1 MPSQRDGN
9 TPLAVNLLD
18 DLSVKVVGIGGVGI
32 IVARFAS
39 LFLASLATDKNIRL
53 VLIDGDTFE
62 PANAER
68 MFFKICGNKAAVL
81 KNELVDNLVD
91 SRLTIVTVEEFLQPD
106 NITRLFQEGDIVI
119 LSVDNHRTRKLASD
133 HVSRTLRNGCLISA
147 GNDPAGPDGSGQMR
161 RGTYGN
167 CQTYIRKDG
176 RDITPSLTQWHPEIA
191 QPSDQLP
198 TDQSCT
204 EMITS
209 VPQILFANLT
219 AASCALN
226 AMYRYLC
233 GGPDLG
239 EIAFDIVDGVMR
251 PVSYNLRTPGRT
263 DNWEKKSRA
272 DNPRGSH

>member
-1 MPSQRDGN
+1 MSTQRIGNMPLTVSM
-9 TPLAVNLLD
+9 LD

-68 MFFKICGNKAAVL
+68 MFFKTCGNKAAVL
-81 KNELVDNLVD
+81 KDELVDNLVD

-106 NITRLFQEGDIVI
+106 NIARLLQEGDIVI
-119 LSVDNHRTRKLASD
+119 LAVDNHRTRKLASD
-133 HVSRTLRNGCLISA
+133 HVSRTLRNCCLISA
-147 GNDPAGPDGSGQMR
+147 GNDPAGPDSSGRMR

-176 RDITPSLTQWHPEIA
+176 RDVTPSLTQWHPEIE

-198 TDQSCT
+198 TDQPCT
-204 EMITS
+204 EMIAS

-233 GGPDLG
+233 AGPDLG
-239 EIAFDIVDGVMR
+239 EVAFDVVDGVMR
-251 PVSYNLRTPGRT
+251 PVIYKGPVLGF
-263 DNWEKKSRA
+263 EHE
-272 DNPRGSH
+272 G

>member
-1 MPSQRDGN
+1 MSSQRSGN
-9 TPLAVNLLD
+9 TPLTVRLLD

-68 MFFKICGNKAAVL
+68 MFFKTCGNKAAVL
-81 KNELVDNLVD
+81 KNELIENLVD
-91 SRLTIVTVEEFLQPD
+91 SRLTIVTVEEYLQPD
-106 NITRLFQEGDIVI
+106 NIARLLQERDIVI
-119 LSVDNHRTRKLASD
+119 LAVDNHRTRKLASD
-133 HVSRTLRNGCLISA
+133 HVTKMLRNCCLISA
-147 GNDPAGPDGSGQMR
+147 GNDPAGPDSSGRMR

-167 CQTYIRKDG
+167 CQTYIRKEG
-176 RDITPSLTQWHPEIA
+176 RDITPSLTHWHPEIE

-209 VPQILFANLT
+209 VPQILFANLA
-219 AASCALN
+219 AASSALN

-251 PVSYNLRTPGRT
+251 PVIYEEPVHEFERE
-263 DNWEKKSRA
+263 D
-272 DNPRGSH
+272 